1 MKKSRFIALL
11 TLIVA
16 FVASLTLS
24 ACVNVDAL
32 PPVQSGSESSSLERV
47 DTTAPV
53 ITVEGESEYLV
64 KAGDVFRLPKI
75 TAQDDMDAELSS
87 SIDVTFAGE
96 GVELKD
102 YAFICENSGTYTV
115 NVSVSDTSGNIAN
128 ESILVHVYG
137 ENEINTFDNAVRLS
151 SVTGKGIT
159 NLSLNTNP
167 EFVRYGEGSLKV
179 EVLKHTNVT
188 WPGIIVSDLPIEDIA
203 DYYSISFWVYNDG
216 TEDIS
221 IFLQRNEVNGA
232 AKFNLAAKSWTK
244 VEVKARDFDKVFQP
258 MAKSGAEPEVGTC
271 EDLKCFTFHFENKA
285 NVPTFNLYVDHIV
298 VNTEA
303 VLDVIE
309 IEAEVTH
316 PVVGKEFNMPVP
328 TVSYGGE
335 KVEAEIS
342 YTLYD
347 ASFNVIEFTGN
358 SYTFTEAGKYVL
370 SISAEYDGVT
380 ASKNFNLICASTRA
394 ENEIEF
400 FEEEVALNFFKS
412 PHLKLTVTNK
422 EHHSLNGSTAS
433 LMIHSS
439 PSVWPYITMTDIPHA
454 DLENVAYIYFYA
466 KTDYTLKEGQK
477 AYLGLRDGKQGKV
490 LKRFTLTNDWVC
502 YGLTKVELAELGIT
516 TLEGLQLSVEFYDLS
531 NPANQGGWCPIVFNS
546 YVDNFTV
553 AFVEEPTEKE
563 ENVVLD
569 FANYRDLDDVHSS
582 YTSYNFQKLEYTLNN
597 KGSLKVS
604 CSGKWPTLKLGSSFE
619 KFSLE
624 GVKNLVVDVFVPSV
638 TSGHYVRVGAND
650 SHYQKVY
657 AEDAGK
663 WVSLYIPVEAL
674 LKSGNT
680 LANLEMNFARNDG
693 STWINLETIYI
704 GQIRLDYEGKPV
716 EKHEFTGAE
725 TKDDVYMFTVKNS
738 DYNVSLNSDSAFVK
752 DGSASIKLNAVPQWP
767 QYYFSQEFIDW
778 LKEKGYE
785 SISFELYI
793 DDAGSE
799 ANVVMMEGAV
809 TKYEVDKWFSVTLK
823 VADLTTNTRLQFNK
837 NTSKNLNVYLDNMQ
851 FHEPVLD
858 YTGAE
863 SSYDLTMFTVKND
876 LYTVTLNSDSAFV
889 KEGSNSIKLS
899 AVPQW
904 PQYYFS
910 QEFIDWLKEKGY
922 ESISFEL
929 YIDDAGSEANVVMME
944 GAVTKYEVDKWF
956 SVTLKVAN
964 LTTSTRLQFNKNTA
978 KALNVYLDN
987 MQFHEPVLDYTGA
1000 ESAHDLTIF
1009 TVKNDLY
1016 TVTLNSDSAFVKEG
1030 SNSIKLSAVPQWP
1043 QYYFSQEFIDWLN
1056 EKGYTSISFELY
1068 IDDAGSEAN
1077 VVMMEGAVTK
1087 YEVDKWF
1094 TVTLK
1099 VANLTTSTR
1108 LQFNKNTTKNLNVY
1122 LDNMQFITHTHS
1134 YTAVVTAPT
1143 CTEAGFTTHT
1153 CSCGDSYTDTPV
1165 DALGHTEVIDAA
1177 VAPTCTETGL
1187 TEGKH
1192 CSVCNEVLVKQESV
1206 AALGHTEVIDAAV
1219 APTCTETGLTEGKHC
1234 SVCNA
1239 VLVAQE
1245 TVDALGHTE
1254 VIDAAVA
1261 PTCTESGLT
1270 EGKHCSVCNAVLVAQ
1285 ETVDALGHSWNNA
1298 LSHDASGH
1306 WIECSVCLEKK
1317 DYATHDFTNGDCACG
1332 EESPECKHSWQD
1344 ATCTTPMTCSKC
1356 GETVGEALGHS
1367 WQDATC
1373 ITPKTCLVCGEV
1385 EGEALGHSW
1394 QDATCTA
1401 PKTCSACNAT
1411 EGEALGHTE
1420 VIDAAVAPTCT
1431 TTGLTEG
1438 KHCSVCGEVLVKQ
1451 ELVDAL
1457 GHTEVI
1463 DAAVAPTCTE
1473 TGLTEG
1479 KHCSVCNL
1487 VLVAQEV
1494 IPATGHNFGDAETE
1508 CDLSMFTVQ
1517 NPDYKIAL
1525 NSDAK
1530 FVKSGNSS
1538 LKLSAVPCW
1547 PQYFFTQEYI
1557 DWLKAKGYT
1566 VISFELYVDDTTNNL
1581 ITMQGAYY
1589 APFAMRNEWFTVVLK
1604 VSDLNTT
1611 NPIQFNKNRA
1621 ENMDVYLD
1629 NIKFYTSLP
1638 TEFSGDAE
1646 TLKDLDMFR
1655 VVDAGAVVSLNT
1667 NASFVKEG
1675 SASIK
1680 LSAEARWPQY
1690 FFTDEYI
1697 AWLKANN
1704 YTEVSFDI
1712 YIDSA
1717 SSTTTV
1723 SAMEGA
1729 VTAFELDKWFT
1740 VTLSVASLES
1750 NNKIQFNK
1758 DAVAPLNAYVDNF
1771 QYVTEVKDFTG
1782 AETQRDLDMFTV
1794 ENSLYTVTLNS
1805 DATFVK
1811 EGSNSIKL
1819 SAYTRWP
1826 RYYFS
1831 QTFIDWLNV
1840 NGYTTLSFDL
1850 YIDDAGSTANIEMME
1865 GTVTSYSLDKWFNVT
1880 LSVASLSTS
1889 SFIQFNKDGEYTL
1902 NAYLDNVQF
1911 IKSGMPFLGDESA
1924 SELRMFSVTN
1934 TDYKMAV
1941 NYDEAY
1947 VTEGS
1952 SSLKFTATPK
1962 WPRYFFTQEFIDWL
1976 NANDIETI
1984 SFKLY
1989 FDSENF
1995 SSSVKSVGL
2004 YYKSSPTA
2012 NTWISVSYAVSK
2024 LTVNS
2029 YLGVDKGAAKSLS
2042 FYLDDMQFTYHS
2054 HSYTAVVTA
2063 PTCTEDGF
2071 TTHTCSCGDSYTD
2084 TIVASLG
2091 GHTAGAEATCTTA
2104 QTCTVCGAEL
2114 APALGHTEVIDAAKA
2129 PTCEE
2134 TGLTEGKHCS
2144 VCNEVLVKQESV
2156 AIIDHILDN
2165 NVCTMCGLHI
2175 YDGVILDGALDSA
2188 YGEVATV
2195 AEYEDNRTITLRGVK
2210 TESGLTVHVV
2220 AVMNTMLTTEDA
2232 WWKNT
2237 NFEFRLNGGVQRYVG
2252 INGDISGVSDYVW
2265 ETANNADG
2273 KYVYTVELF
2282 VASELISTW
2291 GEEDSVYINYA
2302 WKTMGE
2308 AGWLV
2313 GDGQHPFALDW
2324 NRDWFS
2330 HHLGGLELGNKDFN
2344 LGAGSWGIYGDVL
2357 RITESGLQIGIPA
2370 TQATIDGN
2378 LEEYAELASET
2389 YNAAATQITLTG
2401 KAASDGLYIAATIVH
2416 GEWAPAKNGGWAEND
2431 NIEFR
2436 INDVAIP
2443 VVFYGGRLI
2452 RTDYWDQMAAQTTV
2466 NAEGKQVTTVELF
2479 VAGISKA
2486 YRINLSLNGRGFT
2499 NNYELPPN
2507 ELWTPVFWN
2516 IEDAKFITEEGL
2528 VNSADFVAQANLDG
2542 VLDDA
2547 IWTEEVLAKS
2557 HTTIANGATIT
2568 MVGVSSDY
2576 GVHMAFTVNHRKAL
2590 TEHCQQDGNAWWHY
2604 MGPEVRLGG
2613 VVWRQIAFGAWNN
2626 TMINCNMGYTSS
2638 TNEDGSYTTVF
2649 EIFVPYDFI
2658 GATGNRVAL
2667 AVGGV
2672 YETGFS
2678 HLWGTVDWPGK
2689 ATHFVTPNGIVV
2701 GAQ

>member
-1 MKKSRFIALL
+1 MKKSRLIALL

-24 ACVNVDAL
+24 ACENVDAVS
-32 PPVQSGSESSSLERV
+32 PEQSAGSSIEKT
-47 DTTAPV
+47 DTVAPT
-53 ITVEGESEYLV
+53 ITVDGESEYIV
-64 KAGDVFRLPKI
+64 KAGETFRLPKI
-75 TAQDDMDAELSS
+75 TAQDNYDSELSS
-87 SIDVTFAGE
+87 SIEVTFAGE
-96 GVELKD
+96 AVQLTD
-102 YAFICENSGTYTV
+102 YSFIAQNPGTYTV
-115 NVSVSDTSGNIAN
+115 NVSVADKSENVATK
-128 ESILVHVYG
+128 EILVHVYG
-137 ENEINTFDNAVRLS
+137 ENEINTFDNAIRLNN
-151 SVTGKGIT
+151 VTGKGIT
-159 NLSLNTNP
+159 NLSLNTDP
-167 EFVRYGEGSLKV
+167 KFVRYGEGSLKL
-179 EVLKHTNVT
+179 EVLQHTNVT

-216 TEDIS
+216 SEDIS

-328 TVSYGGE
+328 IVKYGGNEIEAEVSY
-335 KVEAEIS
+335 I
-342 YTLYD
+342 LYD
-347 ASFNVIEFTGN
+347 ASFNAIELSGN
-358 SYTFTEAGKYVL
+358 SYTFTQAGKYVL
-370 SISAEYDGVT
+370 SINVNYNGLMT
-380 ASKNFNLICASTRA
+380 SKNFNLICASSRA
-394 ENEIEF
+394 ANEIEF

-466 KTDYTLKEGQK
+466 KTDYDLKEGQK

-502 YGLTKVELAELGIT
+502 YGLTKVELAELGVT

-553 AFVEEPTEKE
+553 AFVEEPTEKA

-638 TSGHYVRVGAND
+638 AAGHYVRVGAND

-680 LANLEMNFARNDG
+680 LANLEMNFSRNDG

-716 EKHEFTGAE
+716 EKHEFTGSE

-738 DYNVSLNSDSAFVK
+738 DYNVSLNTESAFVK

-964 LTTSTRLQFNKNTA
+964 ITTATRLQFNKNTA

-1099 VANLTTSTR
+1099 VANITTDTR
-1108 LQFNKNTTKNLNVY
+1108 LQFNKNNTYNLNVY

-1134 YTAVVTAPT
+1134 YTAVVTDPT
-1143 CTEAGFTTHT
+1143 CTQKGFTTYT
-1153 CSCGDSYTDTPV
+1153 CSCGDSYTDNEV
-1165 DALGHTEVIDAA
+1165 AALGHTEVIDAA
-1177 VAPTCTETGL
+1177 KAPTCTESGL

-1206 AALGHTEVIDAAV
+1206 AALGHTEVIDAA
-1219 APTCTETGLTEGKHC
+1219 K
-1234 SVCNA
+1234 
-1239 VLVAQE
+1239 
-1245 TVDALGHTE
+1245 
-1254 VIDAAVA
+1254 A

-1270 EGKHCSVCNAVLVAQ
+1270 EGKHCSVCNEVLVKQ
-1285 ETVDALGHSWNNA
+1285 EAIDALGHSWKED
-1298 LSHDASGH
+1298 LSHDALGH
-1306 WIECSVCLEKK
+1306 WTECSVCLEKK
-1317 DYATHDFTNGDCACG
+1317 DYSVHDFSSGDCACG
-1332 EESPECKHSWQD
+1332 EISPECKHAWVD
-1344 ATCTTPMTCSKC
+1344 ATCTAPKTCSKC
-1356 GETVGEALGHS
+1356 GETVGEALGHTAGAE
-1367 WQDATC
+1367 ATC
-1373 ITPKTCLVCGEV
+1373 TTAQTCTVCGIELAP
-1385 EGEALGHSW
+1385 ALGHAW
-1394 QDATCTA
+1394 VDATCTA
-1401 PKTCSACNAT
+1401 PKTCSNCGET
-1411 EGEALGHTE
+1411 VGEALGHTAGAE
-1420 VIDAAVAPTCT
+1420 ATCT
-1431 TTGLTEG
+1431 TAQTCT
-1438 KHCSVCGEVLVKQ
+1438 VCGA
-1451 ELVDAL
+1451 ELAPAL
-1457 GHTEVI
+1457 GHSYGEGVVT
-1463 DAAVAPTCTE
+1463 APTCTE
-1473 TGLTEG
+1473 KGFTTYT
-1479 KHCSVCNL
+1479 CTVCGDSYTDN
-1487 VLVAQEV
+1487 EV
-1494 IPATGHNFGDAETE
+1494 PATGHNFGDAETE

-1729 VTAFELDKWFT
+1729 VTAFELDKWFN

-1819 SAYTRWP
+1819 SAYTKWP

-1889 SFIQFNKDGEYTL
+1889 NFIQFNKDGEYTL

-1911 IKSGMPFLGDESA
+1911 IKAGMPFLGDESA
-1924 SELRMFSVTN
+1924 SELRMFYVKN

-1947 VTEGS
+1947 ITEGA

-1976 NANDIETI
+1976 KANDIETI

-2029 YLGVDKGAAKSLS
+2029 YLGVDKGAASSLS

-2063 PTCTEDGF
+2063 PTCTEEGF

-2129 PTCEE
+2129 PTCKE

-2144 VCNEVLVKQESV
+2144 ACNEVLVKQESV
-2156 AIIDHILDN
+2156 SIIDHILDN

-2175 YDGVILDGALDSA
+2175 YDGVILDGEVDSA

-2195 AEYEDNRTITLRGVK
+2195 AEYNEGRTITLRGVK
-2210 TESGLTVHVV
+2210 TESGLLLHVV
-2220 AVMNTMLTTEDA
+2220 AVMNSVTTEA
-2232 WWKNT
+2232 TGNWSTVT
-2237 NFEFRLNGGVQRYVG
+2237 NFEFRLNCGPQRYVN
-2252 INGDISGVSDYVW
+2252 INGASFGVKDHVW
-2265 ETANNADG
+2265 ENAVNADG
-2273 KYVYTVELF
+2273 KHIFTVELF
-2282 VASELISTW
+2282 VEADSIQTWAASDE
-2291 GEEDSVYINYA
+2291 VQVNYA
-2302 WKTMGE
+2302 WK
-2308 AGWLV
+2308 AP
-2313 GDGQHPFALDW
+2313 GDAAYVRGNYINFWAYRDISAWNSDW
-2324 NRDWFS
+2324 YAA
-2330 HHLGGLELGNKDFN
+2330 HLGGLNIGANDFSTGLDTYGVWPDN
-2344 LGAGSWGIYGDVL
+2344 LRL
-2357 RITESGLQIGIPA
+2357 TEEGLKIGYDA
-2370 TQATIDGN
+2370 SEAVIDGN
-2378 LEEYAELASET
+2378 LEEYAGLPTVLGGAQDDSS
-2389 YNAAATQITLTG
+2389 LTVSG
-2401 KAASDGLYIAATIVH
+2401 KAGSDGLYVAITITHKARSGYNDVD
-2416 GEWAPAKNGGWAEND
+2416 WWLND
-2431 NIEFR
+2431 NLEFN
-2436 INDVAIP
+2436 INEMYNQQNIV
-2443 VVFYGGRLI
+2443 LI
-2452 RTDYWDQMAAQTTV
+2452 K
-2466 NAEGKQVTTVELF
+2466 EGKLIHSGFWDKAAMISTGEEGSYTTTIELF
-2479 VAGISKA
+2479 AAGVANIYKVFVGI
-2486 YRINLSLNGRGFT
+2486 NGTGFNGWQCIPT
-2499 NNYELPPN
+2499 DVFFTPEGIVTEAPTYLPSA
-2507 ELWTPVFWN
+2507 N
-2516 IEDAKFITEEGL
+2516 I
-2528 VNSADFVAQANLDG
+2528 DG
-2542 VLDDA
+2542 IFDDA
-2547 IWTEEVLAKS
+2547 IWTEEVLSKS
-2557 HTTIANGATIT
+2557 HTTTVNGATVT
-2568 MVGVSSDY
+2568 MVGVSADY
-2576 GVHMAFTVNHRKAL
+2576 GVHMGFTVIHKNPL
-2590 TEHCQQDGNAWWHY
+2590 TQQGHSDGSQWWHY
-2604 MGPEVRLGG
+2604 LNLELRLGG
-2613 VVWRQIAFGAWNN
+2613 MHADANQVIFGVKDN
-2626 TMINCNMGYTSS
+2626 TMSRCTMAYVS
-2638 TNEDGSYTTVF
+2638 TDNGDGTYTTVF
-2649 EIFVPYDFI
+2649 EVFAPYWVYQGGGHRVPI
-2658 GATGNRVAL
+2658 I
-2667 AVGGV
+2667 VGGV
-2672 YETGFS
+2672 VDGDFAR
-2678 HLWGTVDWPGK
+2678 LWGANAWTNNAHDHN
-2689 ATHFVTPNGIVV
+2689 THYVTPNGIIV
-2701 GAQ
+2701 AEQ